1 MSVAHD
7 VVAAALHSPVA
18 ENPTCKVGAY
28 RLGCMLQVRFQV
40 EQSRDALQRQ
50 LAALDGQLHVAQARQ
65 EEAQADNQV
74 GLS

>member
-1 MSVAHD
+1 MTFWQQSCTAMSVIAN
-7 VVAAALHSPVA
+7 L
-18 ENPTCKVGAY
+18 GAC
-28 RLGCMLQVRFQV
+28 RLGYVLQVRFQV

-74 GLS
+74 GL

>member
-1 MSVAHD
+1 
-7 VVAAALHSPVA
+7 
-18 ENPTCKVGAY
+18 
-28 RLGCMLQVRFQV
+28 MLQVRFQV

-74 GLS
+74 GL

>member
-1 MSVAHD
+1 
-7 VVAAALHSPVA
+7 
-18 ENPTCKVGAY
+18 
-28 RLGCMLQVRFQV
+28 MLQVRFQV

-74 GLS
+74 GLCAAQHRVHAPGHTKGLTCSFY